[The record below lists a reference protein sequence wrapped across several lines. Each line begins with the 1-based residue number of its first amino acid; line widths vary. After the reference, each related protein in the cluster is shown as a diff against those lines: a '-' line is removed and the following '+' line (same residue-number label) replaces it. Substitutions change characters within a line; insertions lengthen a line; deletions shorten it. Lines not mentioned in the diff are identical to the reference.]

1 MQDTCRIE
9 FSVEQV
15 DCRIDAGLI
24 DKMQSAVLFLVALWE
39 SIRTL
44 SNNLRFWGLGF

>member
-1 MQDTCRIE
+1 MQHTCRIE

-24 DKMQSAVLFLVALWE
+24 DKMQSAVLFLVALGE

-44 SNNLRFWGLGF
+44 TIS